1 MKSKISKI
9 HMASRTVALAAFIGI
24 ALSVTES
31 QAQLAQPSAIAQ
43 FTLADKATEI
53 FGMPFVRPVVTK
65 GKITAATVAGNSLST
80 TFTVTLDAGET
91 SIPALNS
98 TSDSVDEY
106 YILEITDG
114 PGLGFILP
122 CTGNNGNTSVTVQ
135 GTTGTTAIPENTSF
149 VIRKDNTLS
158 SVFGAPSSNHPFGA
172 GISSSDAKVWVQVY
186 NSGTATLTSYYVY
199 QNGATLQ
206 WRSTSGPTNRTF
218 ARVTVGKAV
227 VLASREKGAVTFTLS
242 GDYRTAR
249 TRLWVQKG
257 KITFLANPAPVD
269 SSFDEAN
276 IPDTT
281 PTRFVGTAN
290 QKNVGDSTSSDEWKV
305 WVSSTRTFA
314 NYYIGTD
321 ASNFPGIIRPGGL
334 SNQNPTI
341 KAFSGVGVKPID
353 KANDAGYTIVTMA
366 PKL

>member
-1 MKSKISKI
+1 MKSKIN
-9 HMASRTVALAAFIGI
+9 HTQLASRIAALVAFI
-24 ALSVTES
+24 VTAS
-31 QAQLAQPSAIAQ
+31 GSTSSHAGLAQPAAIAQ

-65 GKITAATVAGNSLST
+65 GKITAAQVAANSLST
-80 TFTVTLDAGET
+80 TFTVALDGGEP

-98 TSDSVDEY
+98 TSDSADEY

-114 PGLGFILP
+114 PGLGFIMP
-122 CTGNNGNTSVTVQ
+122 CTGNTGNTSVTVQ
-135 GTTGTTAIPENTSF
+135 GTTGTTSIPENTSF

-158 SVFGAPSSNHPFGA
+158 SVFGAPSADHPFGA
-172 GISSSDAKVWVQVY
+172 GSASSASKVWVQVY
-186 NSGTATLTSYYVY
+186 NSGSGTLTSYYVY
-199 QNGATLQ
+199 QSGAKLE
-206 WRSTSGPTNRTF
+206 WRSTSGPTARTF

-227 VLASREKGAVTFTLS
+227 VLASREKGAVTFTVS
-242 GDYRTAR
+242 GDYRTSR

-276 IPDTT
+276 IPETT
-281 PTRFVGTAN
+281 PTRNVGTAN
-290 QKNVGDSTSSDEWKV
+290 QKNVGNSGNSDEWKI
-305 WVSSTRTFA
+305 WESGTRTFS

-321 ASNFPGIIRPGGL
+321 ASNFPAVVRPAAL
-334 SNQNPTI
+334 LNQNPTI

-353 KANDAGYTIVTMA
+353 IANDAGYTIVTIS